1 MSITI
6 TKEPSGIYPAYNDA
20 FVLFTS
26 DLLGH
31 YKAEVSASPASI
43 FPKTFILY
51 PDASGEYV
59 FNLKEVVKT
68 ILNAS
73 NFEDNNFFDD
83 AYYKSITGLYLLQ
96 IITIKVFNA
105 STDETLVKNYEFF
118 KSVKQIEDSIYSNP
132 FQILSNSKNGVDY
145 YLTYFEGFPFHFDIQ
160 RVLSG
165 KDITVKNVGSS
176 DISDIMTTTEDGSF
190 RFNVDRSNGENW
202 TASNFL
208 PLITG
213 LNQLEIYEE
222 GVFKTNLFL
231 KKKKKCSGVLL
242 KWFNSDGG
250 YSQYLFDEY
259 YTEEIKGKD
268 IDFIGSNEFL
278 NVGEL
283 DSNVKSIGK
292 KAGRGLILKTKC
304 DANEVETLKSL
315 YSSPL
320 VQMYTSKVENIKGKF
335 INVRIDGSFNHKNK
349 RFNNE
354 FVLNV
359 MLPEMIT
366 AKL

>member
-1 MSITI
+1 MAITI
-6 TKEPSGIYPAYNDA
+6 IKEPSGIYPAYNDS
-20 FVLFTS
+20 FVLFSS
-26 DLLGH
+26 DLSENIR
-31 YKAEVSASPASI
+31 AEISASPSSI
-43 FPKTFILY
+43 FSKPFVLY
-51 PDASGEYV
+51 PDDNGQYV
-59 FNLKEVVKT
+59 FNLKEVAKT

-73 NFEDNNFFDD
+73 EFEDSNFFDD

-96 IITIKVFNA
+96 TITIKVFNA
-105 STDETLVKNYEFF
+105 STDETLIKSYEFF
-118 KSVKQIEDSIYSNP
+118 KSVKQIEDVIYSNP
-132 FQILSNSKNGVDY
+132 FQILNNSKNGVDY

-160 RVLSG
+160 RVLTG

-176 DISDIMTTTEDGSF
+176 DISDVMTTTEDGSF

-213 LNQLEIYEE
+213 LNQLEIYEN

-250 YSQYLFDEY
+250 YSSYLFDEY

-268 IDFIGSNEFL
+268 IDFVGSNEFL

-292 KAGRGLILKTKC
+292 KAERSLILKTKC

-320 VQMYTSKVENIKGKF
+320 VQMYTSKTENIKGKF
-335 INVRIDGSFNHKNK
+335 INVGIDGAFNPKNK
-349 RFNNE
+349 RVNNE

-359 MLPEMIT
+359 TLPEMIT